1 MPVKISTG
9 LPNCREGRQN
19 PVGSVDLTGMLRVAR
34 VADELGYHALWP
46 NEFQTTFPTVA
57 AKYAAPPSYYDTIV
71 TMAYAAQ
78 ATARIRI
85 APSTIVL
92 PLHEPILLSRQL
104 ATLDVFSGGRVT
116 LGIGLGGDEFR
127 RLRRGVTAP
136 NRGQMMEEYL
146 QALRVLW
153 TERRA
158 TFEGHHVSFADV
170 ESYPKPL
177 QNPLPILM
185 AGHADGVFR
194 RLAAHG
200 QGWIDSSNVPDELR
214 RYVDRLRRYAAE
226 AGRGD
231 AHFEISR
238 QFYVSIAETEEA
250 ARANHRAA
258 LPAPTKP
265 PAAPA
270 ASPPAAAAA
279 PAPPSAPQERDL
291 VGTPDQIVPRLKAY
305 ESAGVTELVAIFYY
319 PDAAAAERQL
329 RLFAKEVMPAFA

>member
-1 MPVKISTG
+1 MSVKISTG

-19 PVGSVDLTGMLRVAR
+19 PVGSVTIEGMLRVAR
-34 VADELGYHALWP
+34 VADEFGYHALWP
-46 NEFQTTFPTVA
+46 NEFQTTFPAVA
-57 AKYAAPPSYYDTIV
+57 ARYAEPPNYYDTIV
-71 TMAYAAQ
+71 TMAYVAQ

-127 RLRRGVTAP
+127 RLRRGVTNP

-153 TERRA
+153 TERHA
-158 TFEGHHVSFADV
+158 TFEGRHVSFADV
-170 ESYPKPL
+170 ESHPKPV

-194 RLAAHG
+194 RLAAYG
-200 QGWIDSSNVPDELR
+200 QGWIDSSNVPEELR
-214 RYVDRLRRYAAE
+214 KYADRLRRYAAE
-226 AGRGD
+226 AGRAD
-231 AHFEISR
+231 ARFEISR
-238 QFYVSIAETEEA
+238 QFYVSIGETEEA
-250 ARANHRAA
+250 ARTNHRRA
-258 LPAPTKP
+258 LPAATRPQTVAASP
-265 PAAPA
+265 GAGATAAPA
-270 ASPPAAAAA
+270 
-279 PAPPSAPQERDL
+279 SAPQEREL
-291 VGTPDQIVPRLKAY
+291 IGTPDQIVGRLKAY

-319 PDAAAAERQL
+319 ADTGAAERQL
-329 RLFAKEVMPAFA
+329 RLFAKEVMPAFR

>member
-78 ATARIRI
+78 ATTRIRI

-127 RLRRGVTAP
+127 QLRRAVTTP
-136 NRGQMMEEYL
+136 NRGQMMEEYIR
-146 QALRVLW
+146 ALRVLW

-158 TFEGHHVSFADV
+158 TFEGQHVSFSDV
-170 ESYPKPL
+170 ESYPKPV
-177 QNPLPILM
+177 QQPLPILM

-194 RLAAHG
+194 RLATHG
-200 QGWIDSSNVPDELR
+200 QGWIDSNNVPDEIR
-214 RYVDRLRRYAAE
+214 RYLALLRGYAAE
-226 AGRGD
+226 AGRGG
-231 AHFEISR
+231 AAFEVSR

-250 ARANHRAA
+250 AKANHRAA
-258 LPAPTKP
+258 LPAPTRP
-265 PAAPA
+265 QPAPA
-270 ASPPAAAAA
+270 PGPAAAK
-279 PAPPSAPQERDL
+279 PSGAPQERDL
-291 VGTPDQIVPRLKAY
+291 VGTPDQIAKRLEAY
-305 ESAGVTELVAIFYY
+305 AGAGVTEVVAIFYY

-329 RLFAKEVMPAFA
+329 RLFAKEVMPAFR

>member
-19 PVGSVDLTGMLRVAR
+19 PVGSVDLEGMLRVAR
-34 VADELGYHALWP
+34 AADELGYHALWP

-57 AKYAAPPSYYDTIV
+57 ARYAAPPNYYDTIV
-71 TMAYAAQ
+71 TMAYVAQ
-78 ATARIRI
+78 ATTRIRI

-127 RLRRGVTAP
+127 RLRRGVTTP
-136 NRGQMMEEYL
+136 SRGQMMDEYL

-158 TFEGHHVSFADV
+158 TFEGHHVSFADI

-194 RLAAHG
+194 RLAMYG

-214 RYVDRLRRYAAE
+214 RYVDRLRGYAAE

-231 AHFEISR
+231 AAFEVSR

-250 ARANHRAA
+250 AKANHRAA
-258 LPAPTKP
+258 LPAATRPP
-265 PAAPA
+265 PAPAPA
-270 ASPPAAAAA
+270 PVAAA
-279 PAPPSAPQERDL
+279 PPGAPQERDL
-291 VGTPDQIVPRLKAY
+291 IGTPDRIVSRLKAY
-305 ESAGVTELVAIFYY
+305 EVAGVTELVAIFYY

-329 RLFAKEVMPAFA
+329 RLFAKEVMPAFS

>member
-1 MPVKISTG
+1 MPVKISAG

-19 PVGSVDLTGMLRVAR
+19 PVGSVDLEGMLRVAR

-57 AKYAAPPSYYDTIV
+57 ARYAAPPNYYDTIV
-71 TMAYAAQ
+71 TMAYVAQ
-78 ATARIRI
+78 VTTRIRI

-92 PLHEPILLSRQL
+92 PLHEPVLLSRQL

-127 RLRRGVTAP
+127 QLRRGVTTP
-136 NRGQMMEEYL
+136 NRGQMMEEYI

-170 ESYPKPL
+170 ESYPKPR
-177 QNPLPILM
+177 QQPLPILM

-194 RLAAHG
+194 RLAAYG
-200 QGWIDSSNVPDELR
+200 QGWIDSNNVPDEIV
-214 RYVDRLRRYAAE
+214 RYVDRLRGYAVE

-231 AHFEISR
+231 TAFEVSR

-250 ARANHRAA
+250 AKANHRAA

-265 PAAPA
+265 Q
-270 ASPPAAAAA
+270 AA
-279 PAPPSAPQERDL
+279 PAPPPAAPKSPGPPQERDL
-291 VGTPDQIVPRLKAY
+291 IGTPDQIAKRLEAY
-305 ESAGVTELVAIFYY
+305 RAAGVTEVVAIFYY
-319 PDAAAAERQL
+319 PDADAAERQL
-329 RLFAKEVMPAFA
+329 RLFAREVMPAFR

>member
-19 PVGSVDLTGMLRVAR
+19 PVGSVDLEGMLRVAR

-57 AKYAAPPSYYDTIV
+57 ARYAAPPNYYDTIV
-71 TMAYAAQ
+71 TMAYVAQ
-78 ATARIRI
+78 ATTRIRI

-127 RLRRGVTAP
+127 RLRRGVTTP
-136 NRGQMMEEYL
+136 NRGQMMDEYL

-158 TFEGHHVSFADV
+158 TFEGRHVSFADV

-177 QNPLPILM
+177 QEPLPILM

-194 RLAAHG
+194 RLAMYG
-200 QGWIDSSNVPDELR
+200 QGWIDSSNVPDELQ
-214 RYVDRLRRYAAE
+214 RYVDRLRGYAAE

-231 AHFEISR
+231 AAFEVSR

-258 LPAPTKP
+258 LPPATRPQPAPVPGP
-265 PAAPA
+265 P
-270 ASPPAAAAA
+270 A
-279 PAPPSAPQERDL
+279 PAPPGAPQERDL
-291 VGTPDQIVPRLKAY
+291 IGTPDHIVPRLKAY
-305 ESAGVTELVAIFYY
+305 EAAGVTELVAIFYY
-319 PDAAAAERQL
+319 ADAAAAERQL
-329 RLFAKEVMPAFA
+329 RLFAKEVMPAFR

>member
-19 PVGSVDLTGMLRVAR
+19 PVGSVTIEGMLRVAR

-57 AKYAAPPSYYDTIV
+57 ARYAAPPNYYDTIV
-71 TMAYAAQ
+71 TMAYVAQ
-78 ATARIRI
+78 ATSRIRI

-116 LGIGLGGDEFR
+116 LGIGLGGEEFR
-127 RLRRGVTAP
+127 QLRRGVTSP
-136 NRGQMMEEYL
+136 NRGQMMDEYIR
-146 QALRVLW
+146 ALRVLW

-158 TFEGHHVSFADV
+158 TFEGQHVSFADV

-200 QGWIDSSNVPDELR
+200 QGWIDSSNVPDELQ
-214 RYVDRLRRYAAE
+214 RYLDRLRAYAAE

-231 AHFEISR
+231 VRFEVSR

-258 LPAPTKP
+258 LPPPTRPQPP
-265 PAAPA
+265 PAAG
-270 ASPPAAAAA
+270 AAA
-279 PAPPSAPQERDL
+279 PARPAAPQERDL
-291 VGTPDQIVPRLKAY
+291 IGTPDQIVPRLRAY
-305 ESAGVTELVAIFYY
+305 EAAGVTEVVAIFYY
-319 PDAAAAERQL
+319 PDATAAERQL
-329 RLFAKEVMPAFA
+329 RLFAKEVMPAFR

>member
-19 PVGSVDLTGMLRVAR
+19 PVGSVDLEGMLRVAR

-46 NEFQTTFPTVA
+46 NEFQTTFPTVSA
-57 AKYAAPPSYYDTIV
+57 RYAAPPSYFDTIV
-71 TMAYAAQ
+71 TMAYVAQ
-78 ATARIRI
+78 ATTRIRI

-127 RLRRGVTAP
+127 QLRRGVTSP
-136 NRGQMMEEYL
+136 SRGQMMEEYIR
-146 QALRVLW
+146 ALRVLW

-158 TFEGHHVSFADV
+158 TFEGQHVSFADV

-177 QNPLPILM
+177 QSPLPILM

-200 QGWIDSSNVPDELR
+200 QGWIDSNNVPDEIR
-214 RYVDRLRRYAAE
+214 RYMALLGGYAAQ

-231 AHFEISR
+231 AAFEVSR

-258 LPAPTKP
+258 VPAPTKP
-265 PAAPA
+265 QPAPA
-270 ASPPAAAAA
+270 PGPAAAK
-279 PAPPSAPQERDL
+279 PPGPPQERDL
-291 VGTPDQIVPRLKAY
+291 IGTPDQIAKRLEAY
-305 ESAGVTELVAIFYY
+305 AGAGVTELVAIFYY

-329 RLFAKEVMPAFA
+329 RLFAKEVMPAFR